1 MDNSHPM
8 NNGMYISLGRPM
20 SEACIV
26 RGRCVQ
32 YLEFDIMQGKTY
44 FNEYDLKG
52 VCTSAP
58 CCNMKLVI

>member
-8 NNGMYISLGRPM
+8 NDGMHISLGRPM
-20 SEACIV
+20 SETHIGR
-26 RGRCVQ
+26 RGCVQ

-44 FNEYDLKG
+44 FNDNDLKC

-58 CCNMKLVI
+58 CCNMKMVI